1 MDAGLVNAKAIEA
14 SAATLKKAEEA
25 VTEAESKTEYY
36 VITPKNL
43 RPLKAVL
50 KGLPVSY
57 NVNEISTGLAEL
69 GLQID
74 EVRQLT
80 NLKTRAPI
88 PVWQLVYKNPNPK
101 NNINNPRREFL
112 AEQLKELEEVWQLYK
127 TLRPGCSHDQ
137 SSPRQ
142 SPSLDEERPSEMDV
156 EYVVSYPNV
165 AVPFRCSFVPYP

>member
-1 MDAGLVNAKAIEA
+1 MPPIMVKYSDSLKGLIAEI
-14 SAATLKKAEEA
+14 SKKFHDE
-25 VTEAESKTEYY
+25 TEYY

-80 NLKTRAPI
+80 NLKTRALI
-88 PVWQLVYKNPNPK
+88 PVWQLVYKNPK
-101 NNINNPRREFL
+101 
-112 AEQLKELEEVWQLYK
+112 
-127 TLRPGCSHDQ
+127 
-137 SSPRQ
+137 
-142 SPSLDEERPSEMDV
+142 
-156 EYVVSYPNV
+156 
-165 AVPFRCSFVPYP
+165 